1 MVVMITS
8 EEYKELVI
16 KANKYD
22 ELQKDK
28 ETEKVIKKIDKFNV
42 GDEVILLK
50 EGSCTLGF
58 KVGDKCRIIS
68 ITSDI
73 YPIEILKIAEQTED
87 EKNKDYGY
95 VYETQIEKVKE
106 EK

>member
-22 ELQKDK
+22 ESQKVK
-28 ETEKVIKKIDKFNV
+28 PENTKAEKIDTV
-42 GDEVILLK
+42 EVKKVTPQEMGKILDDL
-50 EGSCTLGF
+50 
-58 KVGDKCRIIS
+58 
-68 ITSDI
+68 
-73 YPIEILKIAEQTED
+73 
-87 EKNKDYGY
+87 KNKI
-95 VYETQIEKVKE
+95 IEE